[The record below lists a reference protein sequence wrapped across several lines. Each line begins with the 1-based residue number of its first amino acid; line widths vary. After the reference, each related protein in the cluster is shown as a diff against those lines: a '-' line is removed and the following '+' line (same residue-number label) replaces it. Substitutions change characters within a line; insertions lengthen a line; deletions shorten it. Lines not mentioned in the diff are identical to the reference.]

1 MAFKGP
7 GPGRPKGS
15 VNKVPALL
23 KDAILQAGTEAHPDG
38 LTGYL
43 REQAKDNPAAFMT
56 LLGKVLPLQIAG
68 DKDNPLAVEMIQRKI
83 IDPQS

>member
-15 VNKVPALL
+15 QNKITTLL
-23 KDAILQAGTEAHPDG
+23 KDAILDAGAQAHPEG

-56 LLGKVLPLQIAG
+56 LLGKVLPLQVGG
-68 DKDNPLAVEMIQRKI
+68 DPSNPVRAVIEIVTGVDRE
-83 IDPQS
+83 D